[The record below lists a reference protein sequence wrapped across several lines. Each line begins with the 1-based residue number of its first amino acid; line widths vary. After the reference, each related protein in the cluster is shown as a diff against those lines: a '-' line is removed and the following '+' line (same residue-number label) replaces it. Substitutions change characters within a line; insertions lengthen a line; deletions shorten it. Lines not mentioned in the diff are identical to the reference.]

1 MEIKR
6 ADGDCPRNAPARF
19 LMSLN
24 KHWPSSL
31 PLSSETAPRWVL
43 ERVPQNGVRSVVDA
57 RNGTGQTPEAE
68 ASLSA
73 RIIGKRF
80 QLPRSISCISRPHI
94 YLDAVGGTEGNATSN
109 MKSGSC
115 VLAAVLWF
123 CRQPRQDLRANFIFG

>member
-57 RNGTGQTPEAE
+57 LNGTGQTPEAE

-73 RIIGKRF
+73 RIIGEAVSVTPFYFMHPAART
-80 QLPRSISCISRPHI
+80 SSR
-94 YLDAVGGTEGNATSN
+94 LDAVGGTEGNTTSN
-109 MKSGSC
+109 MKSGSY
-115 VLAAVLWF
+115 VLA
-123 CRQPRQDLRANFIFG
+123 